1 MCRAGVAKEEIHRK
15 LNCAKE
21 LCKALEHEEQFAEGI
36 HNRTVQVKIIKS
48 VSRVGNYPPHQ
59 SKEGALPYSKKL
71 SYGYKWFTQTGMPP
85 TARYNSSRYR
95 YSHNSNAVLFWLRD
109 LAGTAGDSNVS

>member
-1 MCRAGVAKEEIHRK
+1 LCRAGVAKEEIHRK

-48 VSRVGNYPPHQ
+48 VPKVGNYT
-59 SKEGALPYSKKL
+59 LPAPRVRRVHFPTVKSCPIATNGLPRQECLQQPGTTAADTDTAIIQMQCYS
-71 SYGYKWFTQTGMPP
+71 GPEI
-85 TARYNSSRYR
+85 
-95 YSHNSNAVLFWLRD
+95 
-109 LAGTAGDSNVS
+109 